1 VKFTLSWLKSHL
13 NTDADAAAVADA
25 MTMAGLEVEDVHD
38 PIAALAPFTVA
49 RIVSAEQHPNAD
61 RLRVCQVETVDGMKE
76 IVCGAPNARAG
87 LTTIYA
93 PIGAYVPGLG
103 VTLVEK
109 PVRGV
114 VSNGMLCS
122 AAELEQ
128 PGESDGILELPPE
141 IPVGTPAAA
150 VFGADPVIDFE
161 VTPNRPDWLGVAGIA
176 RDLAA
181 AGLGELID
189 YEIATVRGGFPCPI
203 SVRIEAPAMCPVFAG
218 RLIRGVQN
226 GPSPVWLQHRLAAI
240 GLRSINKLVDVTNLI
255 AYDRARPLHVYD
267 AAKLWDRKGNPPQG
281 GELRDIEIVVRGGR
295 ILDAEDAQ
303 LGSSDFRLTFES
315 MFQKGFDQTVEH
327 IVGLDGKTYALGA
340 EMCVIADA
348 AGERPI
354 GLGGV
359 MGGESTGCSDETTD
373 VFLESAWFDP
383 ITTAQTG
390 RTLTIS
396 SDAQY
401 RFARGVDTAS
411 VTPGLELATRL
422 ILDLCGGE
430 PSDVVVAGQAPAL
443 PASVTFDPA
452 RVERLTGLS
461 LSEDRIADILTA
473 LGFEIARGTPWT
485 VTPPSWR
492 RDVEGPADLVEEVA
506 RIEGYGAL
514 PSTPLPDQG
523 APSRGVLNPRQAR
536 VRLARR
542 ALAAMGYAE
551 AVTWS
556 FTKQSTAALFGG
568 GADTLRVDNPIAAD
582 LDCMRPSV
590 LPNLIQAAARNA
602 ARGHADAA
610 LFEIGPIYLDDQPTG
625 QRTVIAGLIAPH
637 SDRHWSGPEGDSL
650 FALKGD
656 LTTLLEDIGA
666 PVGSLQLVQGSNRD
680 WWHPGR
686 SARLQLGPKNV
697 IVEFGVLHPR
707 VLKALGADAP
717 MLAFEIILDAVPE
730 PRGARART
738 RGPANLTSLMP
749 LSRDFAFVV
758 ADDRAAG
765 DLVKAVAG
773 ADKALITEVRVFDVY
788 RGQGVPD
795 GHASIALEVDIQ
807 PRDATLT
814 EAGIEALSAKIV
826 AAAAKAGG
834 QLRG

>member
-1 VKFTLSWLKSHL
+1 MKFTLSWLKDHL
-13 NTDADAAAVADA
+13 DTEADAAAVADA

-49 RIVSAEQHPNAD
+49 KILSAERHPNAD
-61 RLRVCQVETVDGMKE
+61 RLQVCQVETVDGLKE

-128 PGESDGILELPPE
+128 PGESDGILELSDDLQ
-141 IPVGTPAAA
+141 VGTPAAG
-150 VFGADPVIDFE
+150 VFGAEPVIDFE

-181 AGLGELID
+181 ASLGTLITPAI
-189 YEIATVRGGFPCPI
+189 EPVAGTFASPITVRLD
-203 SVRIEAPAMCPVFAG
+203 APEMCPVFAG
-218 RLIRGVQN
+218 RTIRGVRN
-226 GPSPVWLQHRLAAI
+226 GPSPDWLKRRLEAI
-240 GLRSINKLVDVTNLI
+240 GLRSINRLVDVTNLI

-267 AAKLWDRKGNPPQG
+267 IAKLSGTEIIVRAGQVAKDT
-281 GELRDIEIVVRGGR
+281 GEH
-295 ILDAEDAQ
+295 
-303 LGSSDFRLTFES
+303 
-315 MFQKGFDQTVEH
+315 EH
-327 IVGLDGKTYALGA
+327 LIALDGKTYTVDPS
-340 EMCVIADA
+340 MCVISDA

-359 MGGESTGCSDETTD
+359 MGGESTGCSDETVD
-373 VFLESAWFDP
+373 VFVEAAWFDP
-383 ITTAQTG
+383 ILIAQMG
-390 RTLTIS
+390 RTLS
-396 SDAQY
+396 LNSDAQY
-401 RFARGVDTAS
+401 RFARGVDTTS
-411 VTPGLELATRL
+411 LVPGIELATRL

-430 PSDVVVAGQAPAL
+430 PSEILVAGQAPAV
-443 PASVTFDPA
+443 PTGFAFDPA
-452 RVERLTGLS
+452 RVGSLTGLS
-461 LSEDRIADILTA
+461 LTEDRIAEILIA
-473 LGFEIARGTPWT
+473 LGFAVTRGSPWT

-506 RIEGYGAL
+506 RIEGFDQL
-514 PSTPLPDQG
+514 PTTPLPDQG

-568 GADTLRVDNPIAAD
+568 GDDKLVVENPIAAD
-582 LDCMRPSV
+582 LDCMRPSA

-610 LFEIGPIYLDDQPTG
+610 LFEIGPIYLDDQPNG
-625 QRTVIAGLIAPH
+625 QRTVIAGLIAPR
-637 SDRHWSGPEGDSL
+637 SARHWGGAAEDAL

-656 LTTLLEDIGA
+656 LIALLDQLGA
-666 PVGSLQLVQGSNRD
+666 PTASLQLVQGQNRD

-686 SARLQLGPKNV
+686 SARLQLGPKN
-697 IVEFGVLHPR
+697 IMVEFGAVHPR
-707 VLKALGADAP
+707 VLKALDADAP
-717 MLAFEIILDAVPE
+717 MLAFEIVLDAVPE
-730 PRGARART
+730 PRGAKSKT
-738 RGPANLTSLMP
+738 RGPAQLANLMP
-749 LSRDFAFVV
+749 LTRDFAFVV
-758 ADDRAAG
+758 EDAKAAG
-765 DLVKAVAG
+765 DLVRAVAG
-773 ADKALITEVRVFDVY
+773 ADKALISDVRVFDVY
-788 RGQGVPD
+788 RGKGVED
-795 GHASIALEVDIQ
+795 GFKSVALEVELQ
-807 PRDATLT
+807 PVEATLT
-814 EAGIEALSAKIV
+814 DAEIEAVSTRIV
-826 AAAAKAGG
+826 AAATKLGAT
-834 QLRG
+834 LRS